1 MQNTDLNEMLQIR
14 RQKLKELQDQGKNP
28 FLIEKFNPDHHTT
41 DITDNYDEFEGKEVT
56 VAGRVMSKRG
66 HGKISFMDIQ
76 DMKGRIQILSKI
88 DELGEEAYK
97 IISYLDMGD
106 IIGVEGEVFKT
117 QSGEISVKAKKLTLL
132 SKSLQI
138 LPEKWH
144 GLKDP
149 DLRYRQRY
157 VDLIVN
163 PEVKETFLLRNKIIR
178 KIREYLDNLGYLEVE
193 TPILNKSTPEGARD
207 YLVPSRVNEGKFYA
221 LPQSPQLFKQLLMV
235 SGMDRYFQIV
245 KCFRDEDL
253 RADRQP
259 EFTQIDC
266 EMSFVEEE
274 DVRAIMEKMIQRI
287 FKEVL
292 NVEVTLP
299 LPVMPYAEAMERYG
313 SDKPDTRF
321 GYELTNISDIV
332 ANCGFGVF
340 ANATKKGM
348 SVRGINVE
356 GKAEEF
362 TKKQIGKLEDH
373 AKTYKAKGLAWM
385 KVGANRE
392 VTSPIAKFFTEEE
405 MTAILDRMNA
415 KEGDLL
421 LFVADKDSVV
431 FDALGQ
437 VRLEVARRLDLLD
450 NSVYKMLWVT
460 EFPLFEEDEET
471 GRFIAKHHPFTS
483 PVDED
488 LDKLESGDKASLRA
502 KAYDIVINGYEVGGG
517 SVRIFNSD
525 VQKRMFSALG
535 LSEEE
540 AYEKFGFLLDAF
552 KYGTPPHAGI
562 AFGMDRLIMILAG
575 TNNIKDVI
583 AFPKNQSAVCPMT
596 NAPAV
601 ADEEQLK
608 ELSIRVELED
618 KE

>member
-1 MQNTDLNEMLQIR
+1 MDNLKGLKRTHYCGDLRISNVGEEVVLNGWVQKKRNLGGLVFVDLRDIKGITQILFDTNVSEEAFNKAEKLGSEYVVAVKGIVRERQSKNPNMPTGDIEIEATELRVLSKSETPPIYIKDNDNVSEDLRLKYRFLDLRKPSMQNNLVLRSKVANIVRNYLSGNNFVEIET
-14 RQKLKELQDQGKNP
+14 P
-28 FLIEKFNPDHHTT
+28 FLIKP
-41 DITDNYDEFEGKEVT
+41 
-56 VAGRVMSKRG
+56 S
-66 HGKISFMDIQ
+66 
-76 DMKGRIQILSKI
+76 
-88 DELGEEAYK
+88 
-97 IISYLDMGD
+97 
-106 IIGVEGEVFKT
+106 
-117 QSGEISVKAKKLTLL
+117 
-132 SKSLQI
+132 
-138 LPEKWH
+138 
-144 GLKDP
+144 
-149 DLRYRQRY
+149 
-157 VDLIVN
+157 
-163 PEVKETFLLRNKIIR
+163 
-178 KIREYLDNLGYLEVE
+178 
-193 TPILNKSTPEGARD
+193 PEGARD
-207 YLVPSRVNEGKFYA
+207 YLVPSRVNPGKFYA

-321 GYELTNISDIV
+321 GYELTNISDLV

-340 ANATKKGM
+340 ANATQKGM

-488 LDKLESGDKASLRA
+488 LDKLESRDKASLRA

>member
-1 MQNTDLNEMLQIR
+1 METLNGLKRTHYCGDLRESNINEEVVLMGWVQKKRNLGGLVFVDLRDRSGLCQIIFDTDVNAEAFAKAEKLGSEYVVAVKGKVAERSSKNPNMPTGDIEVFATELKVLNKSETPPIYIKDDDNVSEELRLKYRYLDLRKPSMQKNLMLRSRVAGIVR
-14 RQKLKELQDQGKNP
+14 NYLTENNFCEIETP
-28 FLIEKFNPDHHTT
+28 FLIKP
-41 DITDNYDEFEGKEVT
+41 
-56 VAGRVMSKRG
+56 
-66 HGKISFMDIQ
+66 
-76 DMKGRIQILSKI
+76 
-88 DELGEEAYK
+88 
-97 IISYLDMGD
+97 
-106 IIGVEGEVFKT
+106 
-117 QSGEISVKAKKLTLL
+117 
-132 SKSLQI
+132 
-138 LPEKWH
+138 
-144 GLKDP
+144 
-149 DLRYRQRY
+149 
-157 VDLIVN
+157 
-163 PEVKETFLLRNKIIR
+163 
-178 KIREYLDNLGYLEVE
+178 
-193 TPILNKSTPEGARD
+193 TPEGARD

-421 LFVADKDSVV
+421 LFVADKKSVV
-431 FDALGQ
+431 ADSLGAL
-437 VRLEVARRLDLLD
+437 RLHLGKELGLIDESKF
-450 NSVYKMLWVT
+450 NFLWVIDW
-460 EFPLFEEDEET
+460 PLFEYDEEA
-471 GRFIAKHHPFTS
+471 GRFFAAHHPFTMPS
-483 PVDED
+483 
-488 LDKLESGDKASLRA
+488 LDTLDTFDTDSHNAKAQ
-502 KAYDIVINGYEVGGG
+502 AYDIVLNGYELGGG
-517 SVRIFNSD
+517 SLRIYRPD
-525 VQKRMFSALG
+525 VQSRMFETLG
-535 LSEEE
+535 FTKEE
-540 AYEKFGFLLDAF
+540 AEEQFGFLMNAF
-552 KYGTPPHAGI
+552 KYGTPPHGGLALGLDRI
-562 AFGMDRLIMILAG
+562 AMILTG
-575 TNNIKDVI
+575 SQSLRDVI
-583 AFPKNQSAVCPMT
+583 AFPKNASASCPMT
-596 NAPAV
+596 EAPGTVTDAQL
-601 ADEEQLK
+601 EELHIQLRK
-608 ELSIRVELED
+608 
-618 KE
+618 